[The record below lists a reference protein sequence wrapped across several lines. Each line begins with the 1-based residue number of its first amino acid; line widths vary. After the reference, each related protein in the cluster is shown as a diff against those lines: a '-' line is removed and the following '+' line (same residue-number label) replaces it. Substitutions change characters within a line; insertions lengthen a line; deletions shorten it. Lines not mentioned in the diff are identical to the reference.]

1 MVVIKSKGS
10 FSKTTQFL
18 HRCLHLNYK
27 TILAKYGEKGVKA
40 LSDATP
46 VDSGVTADSWKYE
59 ILEGPTGPSIVWSNT
74 NIHDGVNIAI
84 LIQYGHGTGSGGY
97 VVGRDYINPAI
108 QPVFDDMADSVWK
121 ELTKK

>member
-46 VDSGVTADSWKYE
+46 VDSGVTAASWKYE

-84 LIQYGHGTGSGGY
+84 LIQYGHGTGNGGY
-97 VVGRDYINPAI
+97 VIGRDYINPAI

-121 ELTKK
+121 ELTKR